1 MSHNTLE
8 NYYEVVY
15 DLVQRQRFGSLSDIE
30 SLIPF
35 ERDLYIGMIKNDKE
49 REAELKRQ
57 QAAIQEAMS
66 RKGY

>member
-1 MSHNTLE
+1 
-8 NYYEVVY
+8 
-15 DLVQRQRFGSLSDIE
+15 LSDIE

>member
-30 SLIPF
+30 GLIPF

-49 REAELKRQ
+49 REAEQRRQ
-57 QAAIQEAMS
+57 QAAIKEAMS